1 MSEELPTVL
10 SEEDALA
17 LENVSLKKDLYDAQA
32 ANLQLQLEHLQQL
45 TQENIARGN
54 ELGARL
60 REKYK
65 VGDGDA
71 IDVLS
76 RTITRKA

>member
-1 MSEELPTVL
+1 MSEELPTAL

-17 LENVSLKKDLYDAQA
+17 LENVSLKKDLYEAQA
-32 ANLQLQLEHLQQL
+32 ANLQLQI
-45 TQENIARGN
+45 ENLRQMAQGNVTRGN
-54 ELGARL
+54 ELSARL

-65 VGDGDA
+65 IGDGDSV
-71 IDVLS
+71 DVAA